1 MGHPAILRRGA
12 RQQGF
17 ASMRRGLIAIA
28 LLAGAASSAPMTASA
43 QKVSLSMLPGNSLMV
58 STASQLS
65 NSQLQFGADIVARTL
80 ETALVRSRDAAR
92 TGSEPI
98 PDNIRAG
105 LADFFPAEM
114 LDEVRYKVGDTT
126 PAGLAGFAMRNGNAI
141 AVTLVDTIVF
151 RDEKDVKNL
160 ALWAHELHHVEQYRD
175 WGVAGFASRYA
186 FGWETVEADAR
197 ARAMEFVGWYR
208 KQFGG

>member
-1 MGHPAILRRGA
+1 M
-12 RQQGF
+12 F
-17 ASMRRGLIAIA
+17 RGLFATA
-28 LLAGAASSAPMTASA
+28 LLAGAALLPAGSASA
-43 QKVSLSMLPGNSLMV
+43 QRVSLSMIPGNGLMS
-58 STASQLS
+58 STAAQLS
-65 NSQLQFGADIVARTL
+65 NSQIQFGADIVARTL

-92 TGSEPI
+92 VGAEPI
-98 PDNIRAG
+98 PENVRAG

-114 LDEVRYKVGDTT
+114 LDEVRYKIGDTT

-151 RDEKDVKNL
+151 KDEKDVKNL

-175 WGVAGFASRYA
+175 WGVAGFAARYA

-197 ARAMEFVGWYR
+197 ARAMEFVSWYR
-208 KQFGG
+208 QRFDK

>member
-1 MGHPAILRRGA
+1 M
-12 RQQGF
+12 F
-17 ASMRRGLIAIA
+17 RGLFATA
-28 LLAGAASSAPMTASA
+28 LLAGAALLPAGSASA
-43 QKVSLSMLPGNSLMV
+43 QRISLSMIPGNGLMS
-58 STASQLS
+58 STAAQLS
-65 NSQLQFGADIVARTL
+65 NSQIQFGADIVARTL

-92 TGSEPI
+92 VGAEPI
-98 PDNIRAG
+98 PENVRAG

-114 LDEVRYKVGDTT
+114 LDEVRYKIGDTT

-151 RDEKDVKNL
+151 KDEKDVKNL

-175 WGVAGFASRYA
+175 WGVAGFAARYA

-197 ARAMEFVGWYR
+197 ARAMEFVSWYR
-208 KQFGG
+208 QRFDK